1 MAIAVKK
8 IGEIISKHFDKG
20 NNDKL
25 SSILLQLFIP
35 EEIKKGKVNMFVSE
49 GA

>member
-1 MAIAVKK
+1 VAIAVKK
-8 IGEIISKHFDKG
+8 IGETISNHFNKE

-35 EEIKKGKVNMFVSE
+35 EEIKKGKVRGTFYK
-49 GA
+49 